1 MGKITGFM
9 DYPRRTSTDAEPL
22 ARLENFN
29 EFHTWL
35 PREEQQTQAG
45 RCKIGKH
52 TSELQ
57 SRI

>member
-9 DYPRRTSTDAEPL
+9 EYPRRTSTDAAPL
-22 ARLENFN
+22 ARLEHFN

-45 RCKIGKH
+45 RCMD
-52 TSELQ
+52 
-57 SRI
+57 